1 MKAKEL
7 RKKSKADL
15 EKLLTKTQDDLRLL
29 RFKKAGG
36 ELKNVREL
44 AKTRRLIARILTIL
58 NHEE

>member
-7 RKKSKADL
+7 RQKSRTDL
-15 EKLLTKTQDDLRLL
+15 EKLLIKTRDDLRLL

-44 AKTRRLIARILTIL
+44 AQTRRLIAQILTIL